1 MSFRL
6 IGRLRKYRLTRRR
19 FGPPIGRPASRS
31 RPTCVV
37 AKGAMSILQDF
48 TNPEYLHA
56 LTTSIKY
63 GLGVVIGMLGV
74 GSALTLLGGGWSA
87 TWWNKDQG
95 HQH

>member
-1 MSFRL
+1 
-6 IGRLRKYRLTRRR
+6 
-19 FGPPIGRPASRS
+19 
-31 RPTCVV
+31 
-37 AKGAMSILQDF
+37 MSILQDF

>member
-1 MSFRL
+1 
-6 IGRLRKYRLTRRR
+6 
-19 FGPPIGRPASRS
+19 
-31 RPTCVV
+31 
-37 AKGAMSILQDF
+37 MSILQDF
-48 TNPEYLHA
+48 TNPEYIHA

-87 TWWNKDQG
+87 MWWKKDEG